1 VKGSKKEMT
10 KRLEGKVA
18 IVTGAARGIGRAY
31 CLAMA
36 REGAHIVAVDLLE
49 TAPTKSAVER
59 FGVKALALKADVSLE
74 EDTLR
79 MAQETIAAFGRID
92 ILISNAAISP
102 EQPLDEITFAD
113 WRKVLSVDLDGV
125 FLCAKAVIPQMKKQ
139 KSGRIINIAS
149 STVFMSF
156 PNLTHYITA
165 KAGVIGMTRALAT
178 ELGDYGILVNAIS
191 PGLTQTERTVTVPDE
206 IWAMQ
211 VAMQSVK
218 RREVP
223 EDLVGT
229 AVFLASDEA
238 AFITGQTLSVC
249 GGFVKR

>member
-1 VKGSKKEMT
+1 MT
-10 KRLEGKVA
+10 KRLEGRVA

-36 REGAHIVAVDLLE
+36 REGAHIVAVDVAD
-49 TAPTKSAVER
+49 TAPTKAAVEEL
-59 FGVKALALKADVSLE
+59 GVNGLALKADVSRE
-74 EDTLR
+74 EDTQR
-79 MAQETIAAFGRID
+79 MAQETIDAFGRID
-92 ILISNAAISP
+92 ILVSNAALSP

-178 ELGDYGILVNAIS
+178 ELGEHGILVNAIS
-191 PGLTQTERTVTVPDE
+191 PGLTQTERTATVPDE
-206 IWAMQ
+206 IWGMQ

-218 RREVP
+218 RRELP
-223 EDLVGT
+223 EDLVG
-229 AVFLASDEA
+229 AAIFLASDDSS
-238 AFITGQTLSVC
+238 FITGQTLSVC

>member
-1 VKGSKKEMT
+1 VS

-36 REGAHIVAVDLLE
+36 REGAHIVAVDV
-49 TAPTKSAVER
+49 TDPTPTKAAGEEL
-59 FGVKALALKADVSLE
+59 GVRGLALTIDVSR
-74 EDTLR
+74 EDDTKR
-79 MAQETIAAFGRID
+79 MAEETIAAFGRID
-92 ILISNAAISP
+92 ILISNAALSP
-102 EQPLDEITFAD
+102 EQPFDEITFAD
-113 WRKVLSVDLDGV
+113 WRKVLAVDLDGV

-139 KSGRIINIAS
+139 QSGRIINIAS

-178 ELGDYGILVNAIS
+178 ELGDFGILVNAIS
-191 PGLTQTERTVTVPDE
+191 PGLTETERTVMVPE
-206 IWAMQ
+206 EVWGMQ

-218 RREVP
+218 RRETP
-223 EDLVGT
+223 QDLVGT
-229 AVFLASDEA
+229 AVFLASDDA

>member
-1 VKGSKKEMT
+1 MT
-10 KRLEGKVA
+10 KRLEGRVA

-36 REGAHIVAVDLLE
+36 REGAHIVAVDV
-49 TAPTKSAVER
+49 TDTVSTKAAVEEI
-59 FGVKALALKADVSLE
+59 GVKGLALKADVSRE
-74 EDTLR
+74 EETHR
-79 MAQETIAAFGRID
+79 MAQETIDAFGRID
-92 ILISNAAISP
+92 ILVSNAALSP

-178 ELGDYGILVNAIS
+178 ELGEYGILVNAIS
-191 PGLTQTERTVTVPDE
+191 PGLTLTERTVSVPDE
-206 IWAMQ
+206 IWEMQ
-211 VAMQSVK
+211 VAMQAVK
-218 RREVP
+218 RRETP
-223 EDLVGT
+223 EDLVG
-229 AVFLASDEA
+229 AAIFLASDDSS
-238 AFITGQTLSVC
+238 FITGQTLSVC

>member
-1 VKGSKKEMT
+1 MT

-36 REGAHIVAVDLLE
+36 REGAHIVAVDLLD
-49 TAPTKSAVER
+49 TIPTKSAVEQ
-59 FGVKALALKADVSLE
+59 FGVKALTLKADVSLE

-79 MAQETIAAFGRID
+79 IAQETVDAFGRID
-92 ILISNAAISP
+92 ILVNNAALSP

-156 PNLTHYITA
+156 PNLVHYITA

-191 PGLTQTERTVTVPDE
+191 PGLTQTERTATVPDE
-206 IWAMQ
+206 IWDMQ

-218 RREVP
+218 RREAP
-223 EDLVGT
+223 EDLVGA

-249 GGFVKR
+249 GGFVKH

>member
-1 VKGSKKEMT
+1 MT
-10 KRLEGKVA
+10 RRLEGKVA

-36 REGAHIVAVDLLE
+36 REGATIVAVDVLDA
-49 TAPTKSAVER
+49 TATKTAVEQL
-59 FGVKALALKADVSLE
+59 GVNAKALKTDVSSE
-74 EDTLR
+74 EDTLL
-79 MAQETIAAFGRID
+79 MAQKTIEAFGRID
-92 ILISNAAISP
+92 ILISNAALSP
-102 EQPLDEITFAD
+102 EQPLEEITLSD
-113 WRKVLSVDLDGV
+113 WRKVMSVDLDGV
-125 FLCAKAVIPQMKKQ
+125 FLCAKAVVPQMKKQ

-206 IWAMQ
+206 VWGMQ

-218 RREVP
+218 RRESP

-229 AVFLASDEA
+229 AVFLASDDA
-238 AFITGQTLSVC
+238 SFITGQTISVC

>member
-1 VKGSKKEMT
+1 MA

-18 IVTGAARGIGRAY
+18 IVTGAGRGIGRAY
-31 CLAMA
+31 CLAFA
-36 REGAHIVAVDLLE
+36 REGAHVVAVDV
-49 TAPTKSAVER
+49 TDTTPTKAAVEE
-59 FGVKALALKADVSLE
+59 FGVKGLAVKADVSRE

-79 MAQETIAAFGRID
+79 MARETIDAFGQID
-92 ILISNAAISP
+92 VLISNAAISP
-102 EQPLDEITFAD
+102 EQPLEEITFAD

-125 FLCAKAVIPQMKKQ
+125 FLCAKAVVPQMKKQ

-149 STVFMSF
+149 STFFQSF
-156 PNLTHYITA
+156 PNLAHYITA
-165 KAGVIGMTRALAT
+165 KAGVIGLTRALAT

-191 PGLTQTERTVTVPDE
+191 PGLTQTERTATVPDE

-218 RREVP
+218 RRESP
-223 EDLVGT
+223 EDLVGM
-229 AVFLASDEA
+229 AVFLASEDA
-238 AFITGQTLSVC
+238 SFITGQTLSVC

>member
-1 VKGSKKEMT
+1 MS

-31 CLAMA
+31 CLAFA
-36 REGAHIVAVDLLE
+36 REGATIVAVDVLDA
-49 TAPTKSAVER
+49 TATKTAVEQL
-59 FGVKALALKADVSLE
+59 GVKAMALKTDVSSE
-74 EDTLR
+74 EDTLL
-79 MAQETIAAFGRID
+79 MAQKTIEAFGQID
-92 ILISNAAISP
+92 ILISNAALSP
-102 EQPLDEITFAD
+102 EQPLEEITSSD
-113 WRKVLSVDLDGV
+113 WRKVMAVDLDGV
-125 FLCAKAVIPQMKKQ
+125 FLCAKAVVPQMKKQ
-139 KSGRIINIAS
+139 RSGRIINIAS

-206 IWAMQ
+206 VWGMQ

-218 RREVP
+218 RRESP

-229 AVFLASDEA
+229 AVFLASDDA
-238 AFITGQTLSVC
+238 SFITGQTISVC

>member
-1 VKGSKKEMT
+1 MA

-36 REGAHIVAVDLLE
+36 KEGANIAIVDVLD
-49 TAPTKSAVER
+49 TAPTKAAVEEL
-59 FGVKALALKADVSLE
+59 GVKALALKIDVSSE

-79 MAQETIAAFGRID
+79 MAQETIDAFGRID
-92 ILISNAAISP
+92 ILVSNAAISP
-102 EQPLDEITFAD
+102 EQPLDEISFAE
-113 WRKVLSVDLDGV
+113 WRKVLAVDLDGV

-156 PNLTHYITA
+156 PNLTHYIAA

-191 PGLTQTERTVTVPDE
+191 PGLTQTERTVSVPDE
-206 IWAMQ
+206 VWGMQ

-218 RREVP
+218 RREEP
-223 EDLVGT
+223 EDLVGA
-229 AVFLASDEA
+229 AVFLASDDS

>member
-1 VKGSKKEMT
+1 MT
-10 KRLEGKVA
+10 KRLQGKVA

-36 REGAHIVAVDLLE
+36 REGANIVCVDLLD
-49 TAPTKSAVER
+49 TAATKAAVEGL
-59 FGVKALALKADVSLE
+59 GVKALALKADVSAE
-74 EDTLR
+74 EDTLL
-79 MAQETIAAFGRID
+79 MAQKTIDAFGQID
-92 ILISNAAISP
+92 ILISNAALSP
-102 EQPLDEITFAD
+102 EQPLDEITFSD

-191 PGLTQTERTVTVPDE
+191 PGLTQTERTVNVPDE

-211 VAMQSVK
+211 VAMQSLK
-218 RREVP
+218 RRESP
-223 EDLVGT
+223 EDLVGA
-229 AVFLASDEA
+229 AVFLASDDA
-238 AFITGQTLSVC
+238 SFITGQTLSVC

>member
-1 VKGSKKEMT
+1 VS

-36 REGAHIVAVDLLE
+36 REGAHIVAVDV
-49 TAPTKSAVER
+49 TDPTPTKAAVEEL
-59 FGVKALALKADVSLE
+59 GVRGLALTIDVSR
-74 EDTLR
+74 EDDTKR
-79 MAQETIAAFGRID
+79 MAEETIAAFGRID
-92 ILISNAAISP
+92 ILISNAALSP
-102 EQPLDEITFAD
+102 EQPFDEITFAD
-113 WRKVLSVDLDGV
+113 WRKVLAVDLDGV

-139 KSGRIINIAS
+139 QSGRIINIAS

-178 ELGDYGILVNAIS
+178 ELGDFGILVNAIS
-191 PGLTQTERTVTVPDE
+191 PGLTETERTVMVPE
-206 IWAMQ
+206 EVWGMQ

-218 RREVP
+218 RRETP
-223 EDLVGT
+223 QDLVGT
-229 AVFLASDEA
+229 AVFLASDDA

>member
-1 VKGSKKEMT
+1 MT

-31 CLAMA
+31 CLALA
-36 REGAHIVAVDLLE
+36 KEGAHIVAVDLLD
-49 TAPTKSAVER
+49 TAPTKTAVEQL
-59 FGVKALALKADVSLE
+59 GVKALALKVDVSRE
-74 EDTLR
+74 DDTLR
-79 MAQETIAAFGRID
+79 MAQETINGFGRID
-92 ILISNAAISP
+92 ILVSNAAISP

-156 PNLTHYITA
+156 PNLTHYISA

-178 ELGDYGILVNAIS
+178 ELGDFGILVNAIS
-191 PGLTQTERTVTVPDE
+191 PGLTQTERTVDVPDE
-206 IWAMQ
+206 IWGMQ

-218 RREVP
+218 RREEP
-223 EDLVGT
+223 EDLVGA
-229 AVFLASDEA
+229 AVFLASDDA

>member
-1 VKGSKKEMT
+1 MMS
-10 KRLEGKVA
+10 KRLQGKVA
-18 IVTGAARGIGRAY
+18 IVTGGARGIGRAY
-31 CLAMA
+31 CLALA
-36 REGAHIVAVDLLE
+36 REGANVVVVDVLD
-49 TAPTKSAVER
+49 TAATKAAVEEL
-59 FGVKALALKADVSLE
+59 GVKALALKADVSTE
-74 EDTLR
+74 VDTQA
-79 MAQETIAAFGRID
+79 MAQKTIDAFGKID
-92 ILISNAAISP
+92 ILISNAALSP
-102 EQPLDEITFAD
+102 EQPLDEITFSD

-191 PGLTQTERTVTVPDE
+191 PGLTQTERTETVPDE
-206 IWAMQ
+206 VWSMQ
-211 VAMQSVK
+211 VMMQSVK
-218 RREVP
+218 RRESP
-223 EDLVGT
+223 DDIVGA
-229 AVFLASDEA
+229 AVFLASDDA
-238 AFITGQTLSVC
+238 SFITGQTLSVC

>member
-1 VKGSKKEMT
+1 MA

-18 IVTGAARGIGRAY
+18 IVTGAGRGIGRAY
-31 CLAMA
+31 CLAFA
-36 REGAHIVAVDLLE
+36 KEGAHIVAVDV
-49 TAPTKSAVER
+49 TDTTPTKTAVEA
-59 FGVKALALKADVSLE
+59 FGVRSLAVKADVSR
-74 EDTLR
+74 EDETLR
-79 MAQETIAAFGRID
+79 MAQETIDAFGRID
-92 ILISNAAISP
+92 VLISNAAISP
-102 EQPLDEITFAD
+102 EQPLEEITFAD

-125 FLCAKAVIPQMKKQ
+125 FLCAKAVVPQMKKQ

-191 PGLTQTERTVTVPDE
+191 PGLTQTERTETVPDE

-218 RREVP
+218 RRESP
-223 EDLVGT
+223 EDLVGM
-229 AVFLASDEA
+229 AVFLASDDA

>member
-1 VKGSKKEMT
+1 MA

-36 REGAHIVAVDLLE
+36 KEGANIAVVDVLD
-49 TAPTKSAVER
+49 TAPTKAAVEEL
-59 FGVKALALKADVSLE
+59 GVKALALKIDVSSE

-79 MAQETIAAFGRID
+79 MAQETIDAFGRID
-92 ILISNAAISP
+92 ILVSNAAISP
-102 EQPLDEITFAD
+102 EQPLDEISFAE
-113 WRKVLSVDLDGV
+113 WRKVLAVDLDGV

-156 PNLTHYITA
+156 PNLTHYIAA

-191 PGLTQTERTVTVPDE
+191 PGLTQTERTVSVPDE
-206 IWAMQ
+206 VWGMQ

-218 RREVP
+218 RREEP
-223 EDLVGT
+223 EDLVGA
-229 AVFLASDEA
+229 AVFLASDDS

>member
-1 VKGSKKEMT
+1 MKGSKKEMT

>member
-1 VKGSKKEMT
+1 MS

-36 REGAHIVAVDLLE
+36 REGAHVVAVDV
-49 TAPTKSAVER
+49 TDATPTKAAVEEL
-59 FGVKALALKADVSLE
+59 GVRGLALIIDVAR
-74 EDTLR
+74 EDDTKR
-79 MAQETIAAFGRID
+79 MAEETIAAFGRID
-92 ILISNAAISP
+92 ILVSNAALSP

-113 WRKVLSVDLDGV
+113 WRKVLAVDLDGV

-139 KSGRIINIAS
+139 QSGRIINIAS

-156 PNLTHYITA
+156 PNLAHYITA

-178 ELGDYGILVNAIS
+178 ELGDFGILVNAIS
-191 PGLTQTERTVTVPDE
+191 PGLTETERTVTVPE
-206 IWAMQ
+206 EVWGMQ

-218 RREVP
+218 RRETP
-223 EDLVGT
+223 QDLVGT
-229 AVFLASDEA
+229 AVFLASDDA

>member
-1 VKGSKKEMT
+1 MT
-10 KRLEGKVA
+10 KRLEGRVA

-36 REGAHIVAVDLLE
+36 REGAHIVAVDVTD
-49 TAPTKSAVER
+49 TASTKAAVEEH
-59 FGVKALALKADVSLE
+59 GVKALALRANVSLE
-74 EDTLR
+74 EDTER
-79 MAQETIAAFGRID
+79 MARETIDAFGRID
-92 ILISNAAISP
+92 ILVSNAALSP

-178 ELGDYGILVNAIS
+178 ELGDHGILVNAIS
-191 PGLTQTERTVTVPDE
+191 PGLTQTERTATVPDE
-206 IWAMQ
+206 VWGMQ

-218 RREVP
+218 RREMP
-223 EDLVGT
+223 EDLVGA
-229 AVFLASDEA
+229 AVFLASDDSS
-238 AFITGQTLSVC
+238 FITGQTLSVC

>member
-1 VKGSKKEMT
+1 MA

-36 REGAHIVAVDLLE
+36 KEGANVVVVDVLD
-49 TAPTKSAVER
+49 TAPTKAAVEEH
-59 FGVKALALKADVSLE
+59 GVKALALKIDVSSE

-92 ILISNAAISP
+92 ILVSNAAISP
-102 EQPLDEITFAD
+102 EQPLAEISFAD
-113 WRKVLSVDLDGV
+113 WRKVLAVDLDGV

-191 PGLTQTERTVTVPDE
+191 PGLTQTERTVNVTDE
-206 IWAMQ
+206 VWGMQ
-211 VAMQSVK
+211 VAMQSIK
-218 RREVP
+218 RREEP
-223 EDLVGT
+223 EDLAGA
-229 AVFLASDEA
+229 AVFLASDDA

>member
-1 VKGSKKEMT
+1 MT
-10 KRLEGKVA
+10 NRLEGKVA

-31 CLAMA
+31 CMALA
-36 REGAHIVAVDLLE
+36 REGASVVAVDVMDA
-49 TAPTKSAVER
+49 TATRAAVEQL
-59 FGVKALALKADVSLE
+59 GAKAMALKTDVSAE
-74 EDTLR
+74 EETLL
-79 MAQETIAAFGRID
+79 MAQKTIEAFGRID
-92 ILISNAAISP
+92 ILISNAALSP
-102 EQPLDEITFAD
+102 EQPLDEITFSD

-125 FLCAKAVIPQMKKQ
+125 FLCAKAVVPQMKKQ

-165 KAGVIGMTRALAT
+165 KAGVIGLTRALAT

-191 PGLTQTERTVTVPDE
+191 PGLTQTERTVSVPDE
-206 IWAMQ
+206 VWGMQ

-218 RREVP
+218 RRELP
-223 EDLVGT
+223 EDLVGA
-229 AVFLASDEA
+229 AVFLASDDA
-238 AFITGQTLSVC
+238 SFITGQTLSVC

>member
-1 VKGSKKEMT
+1 MT
-10 KRLEGKVA
+10 KRLEGRVA

-36 REGAHIVAVDLLE
+36 REGAHIVAVDVTD
-49 TAPTKSAVER
+49 TAPTKAAVEEL
-59 FGVKALALKADVSLE
+59 GIKGLALKADVSRE
-74 EDTLR
+74 EDTQR

-92 ILISNAAISP
+92 ILVSNAALSP

-191 PGLTQTERTVTVPDE
+191 PGLTQTERTAAVPDE
-206 IWAMQ
+206 IWEMQ

-218 RREVP
+218 RRELP
-223 EDLVGT
+223 EDLVG
-229 AVFLASDEA
+229 AAIFLASDDA
-238 AFITGQTLSVC
+238 SFITGQTLSVC

>member
-1 VKGSKKEMT
+1 MS
-10 KRLEGKVA
+10 KRLEAKVA

-36 REGAHIVAVDLLE
+36 REGAHIVAADVTDP
-49 TAPTKSAVER
+49 TPTKVAVEEL
-59 FGVKALALKADVSLE
+59 GVRGLALTIDVSR
-74 EDTLR
+74 EDDTKR
-79 MAQETIAAFGRID
+79 MAEETISTFGRID
-92 ILISNAAISP
+92 ILVSNAALSP
-102 EQPLDEITFAD
+102 EQPLEEITFAD
-113 WRKVLSVDLDGV
+113 WRKVLAVDLDGV

-139 KSGRIINIAS
+139 QSGRIINIAS

-178 ELGDYGILVNAIS
+178 ELGDFGILVNAIS
-191 PGLTQTERTVTVPDE
+191 PGLTETERTVTVSDE
-206 IWAMQ
+206 VWGMQ

-218 RREVP
+218 RRETP
-223 EDLVGT
+223 QDLVGT
-229 AVFLASDEA
+229 AVFLASDDA

>member
-1 VKGSKKEMT
+1 MT

-36 REGAHIVAVDLLE
+36 REGASIVAVDVLDA
-49 TAPTKSAVER
+49 TATKSAVEQL
-59 FGVKALALKADVSLE
+59 GVKSMALKTDVSSE
-74 EDTLR
+74 EDTLL
-79 MAQETIAAFGRID
+79 MAQRTIETFGRID
-92 ILISNAAISP
+92 ILISNAALSP
-102 EQPLDEITFAD
+102 EQPLEEITFSD
-113 WRKVLSVDLDGV
+113 WRKVMSVDLDGV
-125 FLCAKAVIPQMKKQ
+125 FLCAKAVVPQMKRQ

-206 IWAMQ
+206 VWGMQ

-218 RREVP
+218 RRESP

-229 AVFLASDEA
+229 AVFLASDDA
-238 AFITGQTLSVC
+238 AFITGQTISVC

>member
-1 VKGSKKEMT
+1 MT
-10 KRLEGKVA
+10 KRLDGKVA

-36 REGAHIVAVDLLE
+36 REGAHIVAADLLD
-49 TAPTKSAVER
+49 TAPTKNAVEEH
-59 FGVKALALKADVSLE
+59 GVKALALNVDVSRE

-92 ILISNAAISP
+92 ILVSNAAISP
-102 EQPLDEITFAD
+102 EQPLEEISFAD
-113 WRKVLSVDLDGV
+113 WRKVLAVDLDGV

-191 PGLTQTERTVTVPDE
+191 PGLTQTERTVSVPDE
-206 IWAMQ
+206 VWGMQ

-218 RREVP
+218 RREEP
-223 EDLVGT
+223 EDLVGA
-229 AVFLASDEA
+229 AVFLASDDA

>member
-1 VKGSKKEMT
+1 MT
-10 KRLEGKVA
+10 KRLAGRVA

-36 REGAHIVAVDLLE
+36 KEGAHIAAVDV
-49 TAPTKSAVER
+49 TDTIPTKAAVEE
-59 FGVKALALKADVSLE
+59 FGIKALALKADVSRE
-74 EDTLR
+74 EDTQR
-79 MAQETIAAFGRID
+79 MAQETIDAFGRID
-92 ILISNAAISP
+92 ILVSNAALSP

-178 ELGDYGILVNAIS
+178 ELGDHGILVNAIS
-191 PGLTQTERTVTVPDE
+191 PGLTQTERTATVPEE
-206 IWAMQ
+206 IWDMQ

-218 RREVP
+218 RREMP
-223 EDLVGT
+223 EDLVGA
-229 AVFLASDEA
+229 AVFLASDDSS
-238 AFITGQTLSVC
+238 FITGQTLSVC

>member
-1 VKGSKKEMT
+1 MS
-10 KRLEGKVA
+10 KRLEAKVA

-36 REGAHIVAVDLLE
+36 REGAHIVAADVTDP
-49 TAPTKSAVER
+49 TPTKVAVEEL
-59 FGVKALALKADVSLE
+59 GVRGLALTIDVSRE
-74 EDTLR
+74 GDTKR
-79 MAQETIAAFGRID
+79 MAEETISTFGRID
-92 ILISNAAISP
+92 ILVSNAALSP
-102 EQPLDEITFAD
+102 EQPLEEITFAD
-113 WRKVLSVDLDGV
+113 WRKVLAVDLDGV

-139 KSGRIINIAS
+139 QSGRIINIAS

-178 ELGDYGILVNAIS
+178 ELGDFGILVNAIS
-191 PGLTQTERTVTVPDE
+191 PGLTETERTVTVSDE
-206 IWAMQ
+206 VWGMQ

-218 RREVP
+218 RRETP
-223 EDLVGT
+223 QDLVGT
-229 AVFLASDEA
+229 AVFLASDDA